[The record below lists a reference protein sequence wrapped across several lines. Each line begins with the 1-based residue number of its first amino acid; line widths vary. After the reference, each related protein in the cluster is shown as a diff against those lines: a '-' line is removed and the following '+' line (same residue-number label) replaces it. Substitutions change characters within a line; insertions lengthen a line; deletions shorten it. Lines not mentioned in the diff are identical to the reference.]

1 MNHWNEEEIARWV
14 DGEGGDDA
22 HLRECAQCAHA
33 VLAAMQLKRAV
44 REAAPRYVVPES
56 LRRRVASPPS
66 AASRDSAPPR
76 AAALHWLA
84 AAAIVIF
91 VLAALVVVRVRE
103 AEPMRELVDLH
114 ATLLA
119 SANAVD
125 VISTD
130 RHTVKPWFEGR
141 VPFAVPVPDLPAPFH
156 LIGGRVVYWH
166 QQPGAYLL
174 IGKGAHRISL
184 FIFRNAPHTM
194 ETRDV
199 TSEVWRANGLTYVAI
214 ADVSPED
221 LKTLRRAFSAASSA
235 RARST
240 SQATFSAPRSS

>member
-14 DGEGGDDA
+14 DGEGDDDA

-33 VLAAMQLKRAV
+33 VLAAVQLKRAI
-44 REAAPRYVVPES
+44 REAAPRYEVPES
-56 LRRRVASPPS
+56 LRARLGGQARVPV
-66 AASRDSAPPR
+66 
-76 AAALHWLA
+76 LHWA
-84 AAAIVIF
+84 AAAMVIF
-91 VLAALVVVRVRE
+91 VLAALVVVRIRE

-194 ETRDV
+194 ETREV
-199 TSEVWRANGLTYVAI
+199 TSEVWRADGLTYVAI
-214 ADVSPED
+214 ADVSPDD
-221 LKTLRRAFSAASSA
+221 LKTLRRAFSPASSA
-235 RARST
+235 RARSISPAT
-240 SQATFSAPRSS
+240 S

>member
-1 MNHWNEEEIARWV
+1 MNHWNEEQIARWV

-33 VLAAMQLKRAV
+33 VLAAMQLKRAI
-44 REAAPRYVVPES
+44 REAAPRYEMPES
-56 LRRRVASPPS
+56 LRSRVIPSDPERSEGESRDPLADAKGVPRLPFAPLRVA
-66 AASRDSAPPR
+66 RDDTR
-76 AAALHWLA
+76 WVFA
-84 AAAIVIF
+84 AAAMVIL

-141 VPFAVPVPDLPAPFH
+141 VPFAVPVPDLPAPFR

-184 FIFRNAPHTM
+184 FIFRDSLHTT

-199 TSEVWRANGLTYVAI
+199 TSEVWRADGLTYVAI
-214 ADVSPED
+214 ADVSRAD
-221 LKTLRRAFSAASSA
+221 LDALRLAFD
-235 RARST
+235 
-240 SQATFSAPRSS
+240 

>member
-22 HLRECAQCAHA
+22 HLLECARCAHA
-33 VLAAMQLKRAV
+33 VLAAMQLKRAI
-44 REAAPRYVVPES
+44 REAAPRYEAPES
-56 LRRRVASPPS
+56 LRARLGGQGPSPV
-66 AASRDSAPPR
+66 RTGGAPV
-76 AAALHWLA
+76 LQWNWLA
-84 AAAIVIF
+84 AAAMVVL

-103 AEPMRELVDLH
+103 AEPMRELVDMH

-141 VPFAVPVPDLPAPFH
+141 VPFAVTVPDLPAPFR

-174 IGKGAHRISL
+174 IGKGAHRISV
-184 FIFRNAPHTM
+184 FIFRNALHTT
-194 ETRDV
+194 ETREV
-199 TSEVWRANGLTYVAI
+199 TSEVWRADGLTYVAI

-221 LKTLRRAFSAASSA
+221 LDTLRRAFVGLSGGGGGG
-235 RARST
+235 
-240 SQATFSAPRSS
+240 